1 MQSKGSGG
9 IDLQLFLL
17 IEFGNNLVWFTMVQL
32 NQLIILRKLLRADG
46 YLGNLIQLLALIK
59 WCWLEV
65 FYFFY
70 CGYFPFWLLLGFM
83 DIWFSF
89 LYIYIDKCMLG
100 SDFSKHFVEIMN
112 VYIAIYSFFCLNIVS
127 DV

>member
-1 MQSKGSGG
+1 
-9 IDLQLFLL
+9 
-17 IEFGNNLVWFTMVQL
+17 
-32 NQLIILRKLLRADG
+32 
-46 YLGNLIQLLALIK
+46 
-59 WCWLEV
+59 
-65 FYFFY
+65 
-70 CGYFPFWLLLGFM
+70 M

-127 DV
+127 DVKLTHTVMKGYFSVISSS